1 MVVFFLLANV
11 CPSRANDAIGVQ
23 ILNLLNHNL
32 DIFWVHGRNKKPTGM
47 VRKGDIMQTNSYA
60 GHTFVFEYKG
70 VEKGRVTVKTS
81 SSWYVLSDEGSETNF
96 PDKYIHAQKRRD
108 HEVEYFKRTGRL
120 WYGFWPKEP
129 SVLHMWDAS
138 EINKT
143 FVVEDGDGQ
152 CSDEEGNGECSDEE
166 GGVVPFRQEV
176 TVLSS
181 SPRVFEV
188 KNFLTPEE
196 ADAIVDLA
204 KPKLI
209 RSTVG
214 SGYEARQDE
223 TRTSQQTFLV
233 KSNPVVKSIYSRV
246 AKLLNIDEKIL
257 VPQSEA
263 LQVVYYEV
271 GGEYKAH
278 HDWGKTKST
287 RYATVLLYLND
298 QVSPDAGGETEF
310 PKVNLKVHPGKGS
323 AVFFYNLLEDGS
335 ADDRSLHAALRVNK
349 GEKYLANV
357 WVGDIQ

>member
-1 MVVFFLLANV
+1 M
-11 CPSRANDAIGVQ
+11 
-23 ILNLLNHNL
+23 
-32 DIFWVHGRNKKPTGM
+32 
-47 VRKGDIMQTNSYA
+47 
-60 GHTFVFEYKG
+60 
-70 VEKGRVTVKTS
+70 
-81 SSWYVLSDEGSETNF
+81 
-96 PDKYIHAQKRRD
+96 
-108 HEVEYFKRTGRL
+108 
-120 WYGFWPKEP
+120 
-129 SVLHMWDAS
+129 
-138 EINKT
+138 
-143 FVVEDGDGQ
+143 
-152 CSDEEGNGECSDEE
+152 
-166 GGVVPFRQEV
+166 PFRQEV

-287 RYATVLLYLND
+287 RYATVMLYLND